1 MKCNQCGAEVTEH
14 NNFCTQCGN
23 VINTKSRLQETQSS
37 EGMNTEQ
44 PNTEQENTEQE
55 NTEQENTKKLN
66 SETIKEDTIK
76 GEIIN
81 QLNINNNVEENR
93 YESQFEAVA
102 TNMDKPLKNKKP
114 MNKKP
119 IIISGI
125 LAVLLLCLAA
135 GGIFLQNSKKAQAFD
150 KKVKA
155 FEEYCSTYQLG
166 DMSEEYASLME
177 EADIAIK
184 NKDKESY
191 KGLKESFE
199 AFKNDL
205 ELYQQLVA
213 AYSGKLEEYEAS
225 FGKLMLVDEEYTTM
239 IELQASLEEGLQVCS
254 LEQIQE
260 AVSELDDL
268 YIGCVDSNVLMVEE
282 AKSRIDNF
290 DRNQLMAT
298 EDSILRQYESNASTY
313 MNDNDYLKAYDEYQN
328 GVLLIEQIEKSWNY
342 LFNVEQVDVSAFP
355 TVKLYVSGYNMLT
368 GDMVKLAADRI
379 AIKELI
385 GGTYGDVTINKVGQ
399 LDEKEQLNTSLVAD
413 VSGSMYE
420 QMEVVKEAMRK
431 FVDCIQYSSGDQTS
445 LITFD
450 NTVNVNT
457 AFSNSKSQMVK
468 EINTMYAGNSTAL
481 YDALY
486 VAICQVAEQEGAKCV
501 IAFTDGYDNVS
512 VRTSDDVISVANK
525 YGVPVY
531 IIGIGYDV
539 DASELSTI
547 SDETGGFYQS
557 IDDGKAMEDIYNK
570 IYRENKEL
578 YLIEYTSN
586 QTDTDAN
593 QELYLTYT
601 GDDCYMR
608 STASFQ
614 PSIMQMKNEDYSDLI
629 SNTRLSDS
637 EIEEEVVRIREVYN
651 KITSKKS
658 KHKYDETSIADGV
671 TSYSE
676 NGEVRLIVVK
686 KGSNYSDYT
695 RYYYFEDSK
704 LIFAY
709 IEGSDSHRL
718 YFKDDV
724 LFRWRYASDAV
735 KFSEAENHDNED
747 SADFRTWETFAI
759 DEAYAYYR

>member
-1 MKCNQCGAEVTEH
+1 MKCNQCGAEVAEH
-14 NNFCTQCGN
+14 NIFCTQCGN
-23 VINTKSRLQETQSS
+23 MISTKSGLQETQSS
-37 EGMNTEQ
+37 EGKNTEQ
-44 PNTEQENTEQE
+44 PNTEQENT
-55 NTEQENTKKLN
+55 KILN
-66 SETIKEDTIK
+66 SEAIKEDTIK
-76 GEIIN
+76 EEIIN
-81 QLNINNNVEENR
+81 QLNINNNVEENHV
-93 YESQFEAVA
+93 ESQFEAA
-102 TNMDKPLKNKKP
+102 AANMDKPPKNKKP

-125 LAVLLLCLAA
+125 LAVLILCLAA
-135 GGIFLQNSKKAQAFD
+135 GGIFLQNSNKAHAFD

-166 DMSEEYASLME
+166 DMSEEYDSLIE
-177 EADIAIK
+177 DADKAIR
-184 NKDKESY
+184 NKDKELY
-191 KGLKESFE
+191 KGLEESFE
-199 AFKNDL
+199 TFKNDL
-205 ELYQQLVA
+205 KLYQQQVA

-225 FGKLMLVDEEYTTM
+225 FGKLMLVDEEYTAM

-254 LEQIQE
+254 LEQIKE
-260 AVSELDDL
+260 AVAELDDL
-268 YIGCVDSNVLMVEE
+268 YIGCVDYNVYLIEE
-282 AKSRIDNF
+282 VKARIDSF

-298 EDSILRQYESNASTY
+298 EDSILRQYETNASTY
-313 MNDNDYLKAYDEYQN
+313 MNDNDYLVAYDEYQK

-342 LFNVEQVDVSAFP
+342 LFNVEQVEVSAFP

-385 GGTYGDVTINKVGQ
+385 DGTYGDVTINKVGQ

-420 QMEVVKEAMRK
+420 QMEVVKEAMGK

-457 AFSNSKSQMVK
+457 GFSNSKSQMVK

-486 VAICQVAEQEGAKCV
+486 VAVCQVAEQEGAKCV

-512 VRTSDDVISVANK
+512 VKTSDDVISVANK

-539 DASELSTI
+539 NVSELNTI

-557 IDDGKAMEDIYNK
+557 IDDGKDMEDIYNK

-658 KHKYDETSIADGV
+658 KHKYDETSLADGV

-686 KGSNYSDYT
+686 KGSNYSDYI

-747 SADFRTWETFAI
+747 SADFRTWETFAL

>member
-1 MKCNQCGAEVTEH
+1 MKCNQCGAEVAEH
-14 NNFCTQCGN
+14 NIFCTQCGN
-23 VINTKSRLQETQSS
+23 MISTKSGLQETQSS
-37 EGMNTEQ
+37 EGKNTEQ
-44 PNTEQENTEQE
+44 PNTEQENT
-55 NTEQENTKKLN
+55 KILN
-66 SETIKEDTIK
+66 SEAIKEDTIK
-76 GEIIN
+76 EEIIN
-81 QLNINNNVEENR
+81 QLNINNNVEENHV
-93 YESQFEAVA
+93 ESQFEAA
-102 TNMDKPLKNKKP
+102 AANMDKPPKNKKP

-125 LAVLLLCLAA
+125 LAVLILCLAA
-135 GGIFLQNSKKAQAFD
+135 GGIFLQNSNKAHAFD

-166 DMSEEYASLME
+166 DMSEEYDSLIE
-177 EADIAIK
+177 DADKAIR

-191 KGLKESFE
+191 KGLEESFE
-199 AFKNDL
+199 TFKNDL
-205 ELYQQLVA
+205 KLYQQQVA

-225 FGKLMLVDEEYTTM
+225 FGKLMLVDEEYTAM

-254 LEQIQE
+254 LEQIKE
-260 AVSELDDL
+260 AVAELDDL
-268 YIGCVDSNVLMVEE
+268 YIGCVDYNVYLIEE
-282 AKSRIDNF
+282 VKARIDSF

-298 EDSILRQYESNASTY
+298 EDSILRQYETNASTY
-313 MNDNDYLKAYDEYQN
+313 MNDNDYLVAYDEYQK

-342 LFNVEQVDVSAFP
+342 LFNVEQVEVSAFP

-385 GGTYGDVTINKVGQ
+385 DGTYGDVTINKVGQ

-420 QMEVVKEAMRK
+420 QMEVVKEAMGK

-457 AFSNSKSQMVK
+457 GFSNSKSQMVK

-486 VAICQVAEQEGAKCV
+486 VAVCQVAEQEGAKCV

-512 VRTSDDVISVANK
+512 VKTSDDVISVANK

-539 DASELSTI
+539 NVSELNTI

-557 IDDGKAMEDIYNK
+557 IDDGKDMEDIYNK

-658 KHKYDETSIADGV
+658 KHKYDETSLADGV

-686 KGSNYSDYT
+686 KGSNYSDYIST
-695 RYYYFEDSK
+695 IILK
-704 LIFAY
+704 I
-709 IEGSDSHRL
+709 
-718 YFKDDV
+718 V
-724 LFRWRYASDAV
+724 
-735 KFSEAENHDNED
+735 N
-747 SADFRTWETFAI
+747 
-759 DEAYAYYR
+759 

>member
-1 MKCNQCGAEVTEH
+1 MKCNQCGAEVAEH

-23 VINTKSRLQETQSS
+23 VINTKSRFQQTQSR

-55 NTEQENTKKLN
+55 NTKKLN
-66 SETIKEDTIK
+66 SETVKEETIK

-93 YESQFEAVA
+93 SESQFEAAA
-102 TNMDKPLKNKKP
+102 TNMDKPPKNKKP

-191 KGLKESFE
+191 KVLKESFE

-205 ELYQQLVA
+205 ELYQQQVA

-225 FGKLMLVDEEYTTM
+225 FGKLMLVDEEYTMM

-254 LEQIQE
+254 LEQIKE
-260 AVSELDDL
+260 AVAELDDL

-298 EDSILRQYESNASTY
+298 EDSILRQYESNASNY
-313 MNDNDYLKAYDEYQN
+313 MNDNDYLEAYDEYQN

-355 TVKLYVSGYNMLT
+355 TVKLYVSGYSMIT

-385 GGTYGDVTINKVGQ
+385 DGTYGDVTINKVGQ

-420 QMEVVKEAMRK
+420 QMEVVKEAMGK

-450 NTVNVNT
+450 NTVNVST

-486 VAICQVAEQEGAKCV
+486 GGLPSGCARG
-501 IAFTDGYDNVS
+501 
-512 VRTSDDVISVANK
+512 
-525 YGVPVY
+525 
-531 IIGIGYDV
+531 
-539 DASELSTI
+539 SEVCHC
-547 SDETGGFYQS
+547 FY
-557 IDDGKAMEDIYNK
+557 
-570 IYRENKEL
+570 RW
-578 YLIEYTSN
+578 
-586 QTDTDAN
+586 
-593 QELYLTYT
+593 
-601 GDDCYMR
+601 
-608 STASFQ
+608 
-614 PSIMQMKNEDYSDLI
+614 
-629 SNTRLSDS
+629 
-637 EIEEEVVRIREVYN
+637 IR
-651 KITSKKS
+651 
-658 KHKYDETSIADGV
+658 
-671 TSYSE
+671 
-676 NGEVRLIVVK
+676 
-686 KGSNYSDYT
+686 
-695 RYYYFEDSK
+695 
-704 LIFAY
+704 
-709 IEGSDSHRL
+709 
-718 YFKDDV
+718 
-724 LFRWRYASDAV
+724 
-735 KFSEAENHDNED
+735 
-747 SADFRTWETFAI
+747 
-759 DEAYAYYR
+759 

>member
-1 MKCNQCGAEVTEH
+1 MKCNQCGAEVAEH
-14 NNFCTQCGN
+14 NIFCTQCGN
-23 VINTKSRLQETQSS
+23 MISTKSGLQETQSS
-37 EGMNTEQ
+37 EGKNTEQ
-44 PNTEQENTEQE
+44 PNTEQENT
-55 NTEQENTKKLN
+55 KILN
-66 SETIKEDTIK
+66 SEAIKEDTIK
-76 GEIIN
+76 EEIIN
-81 QLNINNNVEENR
+81 QLNINNNVEENHV
-93 YESQFEAVA
+93 ESQFEAA
-102 TNMDKPLKNKKP
+102 AANMDKPPKNKKP

-125 LAVLLLCLAA
+125 LAVLILCLAA
-135 GGIFLQNSKKAQAFD
+135 GGIFLQNSNKAHAFD

-166 DMSEEYASLME
+166 DMSEEYDSLIE
-177 EADIAIK
+177 DADKAIR

-191 KGLKESFE
+191 KGLEESFE
-199 AFKNDL
+199 TFKNDL
-205 ELYQQLVA
+205 KLYQQQVA

-225 FGKLMLVDEEYTTM
+225 FGKLMLVDEEYTAM

-254 LEQIQE
+254 LEQIKE
-260 AVSELDDL
+260 AVAELDDL
-268 YIGCVDSNVLMVEE
+268 YIGCVDYNVYLIEE
-282 AKSRIDNF
+282 VKARIDSF

-298 EDSILRQYESNASTY
+298 EDSILRQYETNASTY
-313 MNDNDYLKAYDEYQN
+313 MNDNDYLVAYDEYQK

-342 LFNVEQVDVSAFP
+342 LFNVEQVEVSAFP

-385 GGTYGDVTINKVGQ
+385 DGTYGDVTINKVGQ

-420 QMEVVKEAMRK
+420 QMEVVKEAMGK

-457 AFSNSKSQMVK
+457 GFSNSKSQMVK

-486 VAICQVAEQEGAKCV
+486 VAVCQVAEQEGAKCV

-512 VRTSDDVISVANK
+512 VKTSDDVISVANK

-539 DASELSTI
+539 NVSELNTI

-557 IDDGKAMEDIYNK
+557 IDDGKDMEDIYNK

-578 YLIEYTSN
+578 YLIEYTTN
-586 QTDTDAN
+586 QTDADAN

-601 GDDCYMR
+601 GDDCFMR

-614 PSIMQMKNEDYSDLI
+614 PSIMQMKDEDYSDLI
-629 SNTRLSDS
+629 SNARLSDS

-658 KHKYDETSIADGV
+658 KHKYDETSLADGV

-686 KGSNYSDYT
+686 KGSNYSDYI

-747 SADFRTWETFAI
+747 SADFRTWETFAL

>member
-1 MKCNQCGAEVTEH
+1 MKCNQCGAEVAEH
-14 NNFCTQCGN
+14 NIFCTQCGN
-23 VINTKSRLQETQSS
+23 MISTKSGLQETQSS
-37 EGMNTEQ
+37 EGKNTEQ
-44 PNTEQENTEQE
+44 PNTEQENT
-55 NTEQENTKKLN
+55 KILN
-66 SETIKEDTIK
+66 SEAIKEDTIK
-76 GEIIN
+76 EEIIN
-81 QLNINNNVEENR
+81 QLNINNNVEENHV
-93 YESQFEAVA
+93 ESQFEAA
-102 TNMDKPLKNKKP
+102 AANMDKPPKNKKP

-125 LAVLLLCLAA
+125 LAVLILCLAA
-135 GGIFLQNSKKAQAFD
+135 GGIFLQNSNKAHAFD

-166 DMSEEYASLME
+166 DMSEEYDSLIE
-177 EADIAIK
+177 DADKAIR

-191 KGLKESFE
+191 KGLEESFE
-199 AFKNDL
+199 TFKNDL
-205 ELYQQLVA
+205 KLYQQQVA

-225 FGKLMLVDEEYTTM
+225 FGKLMLVDEEYTAM

-254 LEQIQE
+254 LEQIKE
-260 AVSELDDL
+260 AVAELDDL
-268 YIGCVDSNVLMVEE
+268 YIGCVDYNVYLIEE
-282 AKSRIDNF
+282 VKARIDSF

-298 EDSILRQYESNASTY
+298 EDSILRQYETNASTY
-313 MNDNDYLKAYDEYQN
+313 MNDNDYLVAYDEYQK

-342 LFNVEQVDVSAFP
+342 LFNVEQVEVSAFP

-385 GGTYGDVTINKVGQ
+385 DGTYGDVTINKVGQ

-420 QMEVVKEAMRK
+420 QMEVVKEAMGK

-457 AFSNSKSQMVK
+457 GFSNSKSQMVK
-468 EINTMYAGNSTAL
+468 GINTMYAGNSTAL

-486 VAICQVAEQEGAKCV
+486 VAVCQVAEQEGAKCV

-512 VRTSDDVISVANK
+512 VKTSDDVISVANK

-539 DASELSTI
+539 NVSELNTI

-557 IDDGKAMEDIYNK
+557 IDDGKDMEDIYNK

-578 YLIEYTSN
+578 YLIEYTTN
-586 QTDTDAN
+586 QTDADAN

-601 GDDCYMR
+601 GDDCFMR

-614 PSIMQMKNEDYSDLI
+614 PSIMQMKDEDYSDLI
-629 SNTRLSDS
+629 SNARLSDS

-658 KHKYDETSIADGV
+658 KHKYDETSLADGV

-686 KGSNYSDYT
+686 KGSNYSDYI

-747 SADFRTWETFAI
+747 SADFRTWEIFAL

>member
-1 MKCNQCGAEVTEH
+1 MKCNQCGAEVAEH
-14 NNFCTQCGN
+14 NIFCTQCGN
-23 VINTKSRLQETQSS
+23 MISTKSGLQETQSS
-37 EGMNTEQ
+37 EGKNTEQ
-44 PNTEQENTEQE
+44 PNTEQENT
-55 NTEQENTKKLN
+55 KILN
-66 SETIKEDTIK
+66 SEAIKEDTIK
-76 GEIIN
+76 EEIIN
-81 QLNINNNVEENR
+81 QLNINNNVEENHA
-93 YESQFEAVA
+93 ESQFEAA
-102 TNMDKPLKNKKP
+102 AANMDKPPKNKKP

-125 LAVLLLCLAA
+125 LAVLILCLAA
-135 GGIFLQNSKKAQAFD
+135 GGIFLQNSNKAHAFD

-166 DMSEEYASLME
+166 DMSEEYDSLIE
-177 EADIAIK
+177 DADKAIR

-191 KGLKESFE
+191 KGLEESFE
-199 AFKNDL
+199 TFKNDL
-205 ELYQQLVA
+205 KLYQQQVA

-225 FGKLMLVDEEYTTM
+225 FGKLMLVDEEYTMM

-254 LEQIQE
+254 LEQIKE
-260 AVSELDDL
+260 AVAELDDL
-268 YIGCVDSNVLMVEE
+268 YIGCVDSNVYLIEE
-282 AKSRIDNF
+282 VKARIDSF

-298 EDSILRQYESNASTY
+298 EDSILRQYETNASTY
-313 MNDNDYLKAYDEYQN
+313 MNDNDYLVAYDEYQK

-342 LFNVEQVDVSAFP
+342 LFNVEQVEVSAFP

-385 GGTYGDVTINKVGQ
+385 DGTYGDVSINKVSQ

-420 QMEVVKEAMRK
+420 QMDVVKEAMGK

-486 VAICQVAEQEGAKCV
+486 VAVCQVAVQEGAKCV

-512 VRTSDDVISVANK
+512 VKTSDDVISVANK

-539 DASELSTI
+539 DVSELNII
-547 SDETGGFYQS
+547 SEETGGFYQS
-557 IDDGKAMEDIYNK
+557 IDDGKDMEDIYNK

-586 QTDTDAN
+586 QTDADAN

-614 PSIMQMKNEDYSDLI
+614 PSIMQMKDEDYSDLI

-658 KHKYDETSIADGV
+658 KNKYDETSLADGV
-671 TSYSE
+671 ASYSE

-686 KGSNYSDYT
+686 KGSNYSDYI

-747 SADFRTWETFAI
+747 SADFRTWEAFAL

>member
-1 MKCNQCGAEVTEH
+1 MKCNQCGAEVAEH

-37 EGMNTEQ
+37 EGVNTEQ
-44 PNTEQENTEQE
+44 PNTD
-55 NTEQENTKKLN
+55 QENTKKLN

-93 YESQFEAVA
+93 SESQFEAAA
-102 TNMDKPLKNKKP
+102 TNMDKPPK
-114 MNKKP
+114 NKKP

-205 ELYQQLVA
+205 DLYQQQVA

-260 AVSELDDL
+260 AVAELDDL
-268 YIGCVDSNVLMVEE
+268 YIGCVDYNVYLIEE
-282 AKSRIDNF
+282 VKVRIDNF

-313 MNDNDYLKAYDEYQN
+313 MNDNDYLEAYDEYQN

-355 TVKLYVSGYNMLT
+355 TVKLYVSGYSMLT

-385 GGTYGDVTINKVGQ
+385 DGTYGDVTINKVGQ

-420 QMEVVKEAMRK
+420 QMEVVKEAMGK

-457 AFSNSKSQMVK
+457 GFSNSKSQMVK

-486 VAICQVAEQEGAKCV
+486 VAVCQVAEQEGAKCV

-512 VRTSDDVISVANK
+512 VKTSDDVISIANK

-539 DASELSTI
+539 DVSELNTI

-557 IDDGKAMEDIYNK
+557 IDDGKDMEDIYNK

-658 KHKYDETSIADGV
+658 KHKYDETSLADDV

-686 KGSNYSDYT
+686 KGPNYSDYI

-747 SADFRTWETFAI
+747 SADFRTWETFAL

>member
-1 MKCNQCGAEVTEH
+1 MKCNQCGSEVAEH
-14 NNFCTQCGN
+14 NIFCTQCGN
-23 VINTKSRLQETQSS
+23 MISTKSGLQETQSS
-37 EGMNTEQ
+37 EGKNTEQ
-44 PNTEQENTEQE
+44 PNTEQENT
-55 NTEQENTKKLN
+55 KILN
-66 SETIKEDTIK
+66 SEAIKEDTIKEDTIK
-76 GEIIN
+76 EEIIN
-81 QLNINNNVEENR
+81 QLNINNNVEENHV
-93 YESQFEAVA
+93 ESQFEAA
-102 TNMDKPLKNKKP
+102 AANMDKPPKNKKP

-125 LAVLLLCLAA
+125 LAVLILCLAA
-135 GGIFLQNSKKAQAFD
+135 GGIFLQNSNKAHAFD

-166 DMSEEYASLME
+166 DMSEEYDSLIE
-177 EADIAIK
+177 DADKAIR

-191 KGLKESFE
+191 KGLEESFE
-199 AFKNDL
+199 TFKNDL
-205 ELYQQLVA
+205 KLYQQQVA

-225 FGKLMLVDEEYTTM
+225 FGKLMLVDEEYTAM

-254 LEQIQE
+254 LEQIKE
-260 AVSELDDL
+260 AVAELDDL
-268 YIGCVDSNVLMVEE
+268 YIGCVDYNVYLIEE
-282 AKSRIDNF
+282 VKARIDSF

-298 EDSILRQYESNASTY
+298 EDSILRQYETNASTY
-313 MNDNDYLKAYDEYQN
+313 MNDNDYLVAYDEYQK

-342 LFNVEQVDVSAFP
+342 LFNVEQVEVSAFP

-385 GGTYGDVTINKVGQ
+385 DGTYGDVTINKVGQ

-420 QMEVVKEAMRK
+420 QMEVVKEAMGK

-457 AFSNSKSQMVK
+457 GFSNSKSQMVK

-486 VAICQVAEQEGAKCV
+486 VAVCQVAEQEGAKCV

-512 VRTSDDVISVANK
+512 VKTSDDVISVANK

-539 DASELSTI
+539 DVSELNTI

-557 IDDGKAMEDIYNK
+557 IDDGKDMEDIYNK

-658 KHKYDETSIADGV
+658 KHKYDETSLADGV

-747 SADFRTWETFAI
+747 SADFRTWETFAL

>member
-1 MKCNQCGAEVTEH
+1 MKCNQCGAEVAEH
-14 NNFCTQCGN
+14 NIFCTQCGN
-23 VINTKSRLQETQSS
+23 MISTKSGLQKTQSS
-37 EGMNTEQ
+37 EGKNTEQ
-44 PNTEQENTEQE
+44 PNTEQENT
-55 NTEQENTKKLN
+55 KILN
-66 SETIKEDTIK
+66 SEAIKEDTIK
-76 GEIIN
+76 EEIIN
-81 QLNINNNVEENR
+81 QLNINNNVEENHA
-93 YESQFEAVA
+93 ESQFEAA
-102 TNMDKPLKNKKP
+102 AANMDKPRKNKKP

-125 LAVLLLCLAA
+125 LAVLILCLAA
-135 GGIFLQNSKKAQAFD
+135 GGIFLQNSNKAHAFD

-166 DMSEEYASLME
+166 DMSEEYDSLIE
-177 EADIAIK
+177 DADKAIR

-191 KGLKESFE
+191 KGLEESFE
-199 AFKNDL
+199 TFKNDL
-205 ELYQQLVA
+205 KLYQQQVA

-225 FGKLMLVDEEYTTM
+225 FGKLMLVDEEYTAM

-254 LEQIQE
+254 LEQIKE
-260 AVSELDDL
+260 AVAELDDL
-268 YIGCVDSNVLMVEE
+268 YIGCVDYNVYLIEE
-282 AKSRIDNF
+282 VKARIDSF

-298 EDSILRQYESNASTY
+298 EDSILRQYETNASTY
-313 MNDNDYLKAYDEYQN
+313 MNDNDYLVAYDEYQK

-342 LFNVEQVDVSAFP
+342 LFNVEQVEVSAFP

-385 GGTYGDVTINKVGQ
+385 DGTYGDVTINKVGQ

-420 QMEVVKEAMRK
+420 QMEVVKEAMGK

-457 AFSNSKSQMVK
+457 GFSNSKSQMVK

-486 VAICQVAEQEGAKCV
+486 VAVCQVAEQEGAKCV

-512 VRTSDDVISVANK
+512 VKTSDDVISVANK

-539 DASELSTI
+539 NVSELNTI

-557 IDDGKAMEDIYNK
+557 IDDGKDMEDIYNK

-658 KHKYDETSIADGV
+658 KHKYDETSLADGV

-686 KGSNYSDYT
+686 KGSNYSDYI

-747 SADFRTWETFAI
+747 SADFRTWKTFAL

>member
-1 MKCNQCGAEVTEH
+1 MKCNQCGSEVAEH
-14 NNFCTQCGN
+14 NIFCTQCGN
-23 VINTKSRLQETQSS
+23 MISTKSGLQETQSS
-37 EGMNTEQ
+37 EGKNTEQ
-44 PNTEQENTEQE
+44 PNTEQENT
-55 NTEQENTKKLN
+55 KILN
-66 SETIKEDTIK
+66 SEAIKEDTIK
-76 GEIIN
+76 EEIIN
-81 QLNINNNVEENR
+81 QLNINNNVEENHV
-93 YESQFEAVA
+93 ESQFEAA
-102 TNMDKPLKNKKP
+102 AANMDKPPKNKKP

-125 LAVLLLCLAA
+125 LAVLILCLAA
-135 GGIFLQNSKKAQAFD
+135 GGIFLQNSNKAHAFD

-166 DMSEEYASLME
+166 DMSEEYDSLIE
-177 EADIAIK
+177 DADKAIR

-191 KGLKESFE
+191 KGLEESFE
-199 AFKNDL
+199 TFKNDL
-205 ELYQQLVA
+205 KLYQQQVA

-225 FGKLMLVDEEYTTM
+225 FGKLMLVDEEYTAM

-254 LEQIQE
+254 LEQIKE
-260 AVSELDDL
+260 AVAELDDL
-268 YIGCVDSNVLMVEE
+268 YIGCVDYNVYLIEE
-282 AKSRIDNF
+282 VKARIDSF

-298 EDSILRQYESNASTY
+298 EDSILRQYETNASTY
-313 MNDNDYLKAYDEYQN
+313 MNDNDYLVAYDEYQK

-342 LFNVEQVDVSAFP
+342 LFNVEQVEVSAFP

-385 GGTYGDVTINKVGQ
+385 DGTYGDVTINKVGQ

-420 QMEVVKEAMRK
+420 QMEVVKEAMGK

-457 AFSNSKSQMVK
+457 GFSNSKSQMVK

-486 VAICQVAEQEGAKCV
+486 VAVCQVAEQEGAKCV

-512 VRTSDDVISVANK
+512 VKTSDDVISVANK

-539 DASELSTI
+539 DVSELNTI

-557 IDDGKAMEDIYNK
+557 IDDGKDMEDIYNK

-658 KHKYDETSIADGV
+658 KHKYDETSLADGV

-747 SADFRTWETFAI
+747 SADFRTWETFAL

>member
-1 MKCNQCGAEVTEH
+1 MKCNQCGAEVAEH

-37 EGMNTEQ
+37 EVMNTEQ
-44 PNTEQENTEQE
+44 P

-81 QLNINNNVEENR
+81 QLNINNNVEENCS
-93 YESQFEAVA
+93 ESQFESAA
-102 TNMDKPLKNKKP
+102 TNMDKPPKNKKQ

-125 LAVLLLCLAA
+125 AAILLLCIVV

-191 KGLKESFE
+191 KGLEESFE

-205 ELYQQLVA
+205 DLYQQQVA

-254 LEQIQE
+254 LRQIQE
-260 AVSELDDL
+260 AVTELDDL
-268 YIGCVDSNVLMVEE
+268 YIGCVDYNVYLIEE
-282 AKSRIDNF
+282 VKVRIDNF

-313 MNDNDYLKAYDEYQN
+313 MNGNDYLEAYDEYQK

-342 LFNVEQVDVSAFP
+342 LFNVEQVEVSAFP

-385 GGTYGDVTINKVGQ
+385 DGTYGDVTINKVGQ

-420 QMEVVKEAMRK
+420 QMDVVKEAMGK

-457 AFSNSKSQMVK
+457 GFSNSKSQMVK
-468 EINTMYAGNSTAL
+468 EINTMYSGNSTAL

-486 VAICQVAEQEGAKCV
+486 VAVCQVAEQEGAKCV

-512 VRTSDDVISVANK
+512 VKTSDDVISIANK

-531 IIGIGYDV
+531 ITGIGYDV
-539 DASELSTI
+539 DVSELNTI

-557 IDDGKAMEDIYNK
+557 IDDGKDMGDIYNK

-578 YLIEYTSN
+578 YLIEYTTN
-586 QTDTDAN
+586 QTDADAS

-614 PSIMQMKNEDYSDLI
+614 PSIMQMKDEDYSDLI

-658 KHKYDETSIADGV
+658 KNKYDETSLADGV

-686 KGSNYSDYT
+686 KGPNYSDYI

-747 SADFRTWETFAI
+747 SADFRTWETFAL

>member
-1 MKCNQCGAEVTEH
+1 MKCNQCGAEVAEH

-37 EGMNTEQ
+37 EVMNTEQ
-44 PNTEQENTEQE
+44 P

-81 QLNINNNVEENR
+81 QLNINNNVEENCS
-93 YESQFEAVA
+93 ESQFESAA
-102 TNMDKPLKNKKP
+102 TNMDKPPKNKKQ

-125 LAVLLLCLAA
+125 AAILLLCIVV

-191 KGLKESFE
+191 KGLEESFE

-205 ELYQQLVA
+205 DLYQQQVA

-225 FGKLMLVDEEYTTM
+225 FGKLMLVDEEYSTM

-254 LEQIQE
+254 LRQIQE
-260 AVSELDDL
+260 AVTELDDL
-268 YIGCVDSNVLMVEE
+268 YIGCVDYNVYLIEE
-282 AKSRIDNF
+282 VKVRIDNF
-290 DRNQLMAT
+290 DRNQLIAT

-313 MNDNDYLKAYDEYQN
+313 MNGNDYLEAYDEYQK

-342 LFNVEQVDVSAFP
+342 LFNVEQVEVSAFP

-385 GGTYGDVTINKVGQ
+385 DGTYGDVTINKVGQ

-420 QMEVVKEAMRK
+420 QMEVVKEAMGK

-457 AFSNSKSQMVK
+457 GFSNSKSQMVK

-486 VAICQVAEQEGAKCV
+486 VAVCQVAEQEGAKCV

-512 VRTSDDVISVANK
+512 VKTSDDVISVANK

-608 STASFQ
+608 SKASFQ

-658 KHKYDETSIADGV
+658 KHKYDETSLADGV

-686 KGSNYSDYT
+686 KGSNYSDYI

-724 LFRWRYASDAV
+724 LFRWRYASDAG

-747 SADFRTWETFAI
+747 SADFRTWETFAL
-759 DEAYAYYR
+759 DEAYTYYR

>member
-1 MKCNQCGAEVTEH
+1 MKCNQCGAEVAEH
-14 NNFCTQCGN
+14 NIFCTQCGN
-23 VINTKSRLQETQSS
+23 MISTKSGLQKTQSS
-37 EGMNTEQ
+37 EGKNTEQ
-44 PNTEQENTEQE
+44 PNTEQENT
-55 NTEQENTKKLN
+55 KILN
-66 SETIKEDTIK
+66 SEAIKEDTIK
-76 GEIIN
+76 EEIIN
-81 QLNINNNVEENR
+81 QLNINNNVEENHV
-93 YESQFEAVA
+93 ESQFEAA
-102 TNMDKPLKNKKP
+102 AANMDKPPKNKKP

-125 LAVLLLCLAA
+125 LAVLILCLAA
-135 GGIFLQNSKKAQAFD
+135 GGIFLQNSNKAHAFD

-166 DMSEEYASLME
+166 DMSEEYDSLIE
-177 EADIAIK
+177 DADKAIR

-191 KGLKESFE
+191 KGLEESFE
-199 AFKNDL
+199 TFKNDL
-205 ELYQQLVA
+205 KLYQQQVA

-225 FGKLMLVDEEYTTM
+225 FGKLMLVDEEYTAM

-254 LEQIQE
+254 LEQIKE
-260 AVSELDDL
+260 AVAELDDL
-268 YIGCVDSNVLMVEE
+268 YIGCVDYNVYLIEE
-282 AKSRIDNF
+282 VKARIDSF

-298 EDSILRQYESNASTY
+298 EDSILRQYETNASIY
-313 MNDNDYLKAYDEYQN
+313 MNDNDYLVAYDEYQK

-342 LFNVEQVDVSAFP
+342 LFNVEQVEVSAFP

-385 GGTYGDVTINKVGQ
+385 DGTYGDVTINKVGQ

-420 QMEVVKEAMRK
+420 QMEVVKEAMGK

-457 AFSNSKSQMVK
+457 GFSNSKSQMVK

-486 VAICQVAEQEGAKCV
+486 VAVCQVAEQEGAKCV

-512 VRTSDDVISVANK
+512 VKTSDDVISVANK

-539 DASELSTI
+539 DVSELNTI

-557 IDDGKAMEDIYNK
+557 IDDGKDMEDIYNK

-578 YLIEYTSN
+578 YLIEYTTN
-586 QTDTDAN
+586 QTDADAN

-601 GDDCYMR
+601 GDDCFMR

-614 PSIMQMKNEDYSDLI
+614 PSIMQMKDEDYSDLI
-629 SNTRLSDS
+629 SNARLSDS

-658 KHKYDETSIADGV
+658 KHKYDETSLADGV

-686 KGSNYSDYT
+686 KGSNYSDYI

-747 SADFRTWETFAI
+747 SADFRTWETFAL